1 MKYRDIVT
9 EKNDVRGSFKS
20 FDLSQFDSPKGG
32 GDPDPAGIGSNGGN
46 AGKAGIQVQLRKA
59 SNLDG
64 KYNVEFLNGENIKVD
79 RNTAIK
85 VLSKID
91 NMRTSQEKFKA
102 IKYIEKSYKNLLKFA
117 ELKEGYAQPAAPKGQ
132 LKGKE
137 KMPKAKGGRKDHPHG
152 GRLVGEGQVDEA
164 APIVAAAIWVIKF
177 AAKRGAWPVL
187 KWLMRRH
194 AGKIIGGGAAA
205 YYIDQ
210 GWDWV
215 VSQIGEEYAQ
225 MLIDNKFEIGMAVA
239 LILGAVALKK
249 FLERKGEALAQ
260 KFQGATEDQ
269 IHEMTSAGA
278 VGAVAMPMGTMQRRV
293 PKKKKKNR

>member
-1 MKYRDIVT
+1 MKIT
-9 EKNDVRGSFKS
+9 EIIKEKNDVKGTWKS
-20 FDLSQFDSPKGG
+20 FDISQFDSPKGG
-32 GDPDPAGIGSNGGN
+32 GDPDPAGIGNVGGA
-46 AGKAGIQVQLRKA
+46 AGTAGIQVQLRKA

-64 KYNVEFLNGENIKVD
+64 KYNVEFSNGENIKVD

-102 IKYIEKSYKNLLKFA
+102 IKYIEKSYENLLKFA
-117 ELKEGYAQPAAPKGQ
+117 ELNESQI
-132 LKGKE
+132 
-137 KMPKAKGGRKDHPHG
+137 
-152 GRLVGEGQVDEA
+152 DEA

-177 AAKRGAWPVL
+177 AAKRGAWPVI
-187 KWLMRRH
+187 KWLMKRH
-194 AGKIIGGGAAA
+194 GGKIIGAGAAA

-249 FLERKGEALAQ
+249 FLERKGEALAAKYQ
-260 KFQGATEDQ
+260 EESIYETTA
-269 IHEMTSAGA
+269 AGA
-278 VGAVAMPMGTMQRRV
+278 IAATGNGFVNGGPGSMLRRGTT
-293 PKKKKKNR
+293 PKRKTKKKNR